1 MADDEIEIVP
11 ATRPLAAV
19 VRPPGSKSITNRAML
34 IAALARGRSVI
45 CGALLSDDTQRMA
58 EALRSLGFAVRID
71 EADRRI
77 VVEGQGG
84 LIPTSAAI
92 LNAANAGT
100 AMRFLA
106 GLVTL
111 GRGRYRIDGSPRMRQ
126 RPIGSLL
133 DALNGVGAHATSEN
147 GDGCPPIVIDTTD
160 AACAGGE
167 VIREVTIDARLSS
180 QFVSALLMPAPLW
193 RSGLRLT
200 VIGETARPFID
211 MTLRLMEVWGA
222 SSSIAGN
229 VITIA
234 GGQSYRPM
242 DFAVEPD
249 ATAASYFAAAAAM
262 IGGTVSIDGLRKDSL
277 QGDVGFLA
285 ILETMGARVEWSSDG
300 VAITGTG
307 NLRGIDIAMN
317 AMPDVVPTLA
327 AMAPFAS
334 SPTRIRSVGFIRH
347 HESDRIK
354 AVATELR
361 RLGAKVEEFDDG
373 LAIAPSRL
381 QAATIETYEDH
392 RVAMAF
398 AVVGLKVPGVRIR
411 NPGCVAKTYPNFFRE
426 LDKLKS

>member
-1 MADDEIEIVP
+1 
-11 ATRPLAAV
+11 
-19 VRPPGSKSITNRAML
+19 
-34 IAALARGRSVI
+34 
-45 CGALLSDDTQRMA
+45 
-58 EALRSLGFAVRID
+58 
-71 EADRRI
+71 
-77 VVEGQGG
+77 
-84 LIPTSAAI
+84 
-92 LNAANAGT
+92 
-100 AMRFLA
+100 
-106 GLVTL
+106 
-111 GRGRYRIDGSPRMRQ
+111 
-126 RPIGSLL
+126 
-133 DALNGVGAHATSEN
+133 
-147 GDGCPPIVIDTTD
+147 
-160 AACAGGE
+160 
-167 VIREVTIDARLSS
+167 
-180 QFVSALLMPAPLW
+180 MPAPLW

-234 GGQSYRPM
+234 GGQSYRAM

-262 IGGTVSIDGLRKDSL
+262 IGGTVKIQGLRKDSA
-277 QGDVGFLA
+277 QGDIGFLA

-327 AMAPFAS
+327 AIAPFAS

-392 RVAMAF
+392 RIAMAF

-411 NPGCVAKTYPNFFRE
+411 NPRCVAKTYPEFFRD
-426 LDKLKS
+426 LDQSKS